1 MGLSRHSDG
10 STRLPRFE
18 CPQST
23 YTCMRARAHSPPC
36 LAALC
41 SARSRWQAHPH
52 ACVHARAPD
61 PEREAFHLS
70 QPTGKAAS
78 DVVLLL
84 LRLFLHTGWRVS
96 SAMRASR
103 EDLYVR
109 VWTVRGHGTWR
120 ALDVH

>member
-1 MGLSRHSDG
+1 M
-10 STRLPRFE
+10 
-18 CPQST
+18 
-23 YTCMRARAHSPPC
+23 YARARAFTPVSRSSLLSSQS
-36 LAALC
+36 LAGTSTC
-41 SARSRWQAHPH
+41 VR
-52 ACVHARAPD
+52 VHARAPD

-70 QPTGKAAS
+70 QPAGKAAS